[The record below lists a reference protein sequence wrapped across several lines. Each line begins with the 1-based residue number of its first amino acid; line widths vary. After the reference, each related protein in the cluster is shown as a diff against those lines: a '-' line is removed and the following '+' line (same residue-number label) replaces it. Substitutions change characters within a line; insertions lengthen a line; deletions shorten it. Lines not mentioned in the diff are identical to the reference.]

1 MGLFASIAAAIGF
14 GPREPDAKAHEMVG
28 NGAIL
33 LDVRTPGEF
42 AGGHIRGAINIP
54 VQELSTR
61 SKELKKKKSKEVV
74 IYCRSGA
81 RSSTAAR
88 MLQANGYD
96 VYDLGPMG
104 AWGANDDIV
113 R

>member
-1 MGLFASIAAAIGF
+1 MGFLSNLAAAIGF
-14 GPREPDAKAHEMVG
+14 GPREPDAKAHEMVQS
-28 NGAIL
+28 GAIL

-42 AGGHIRGAINIP
+42 AGGHLKGAMNIP
-54 VQELSTR
+54 VQELSMR
-61 SKELKKKKSKEVV
+61 VKELAKKKSKKVV

-81 RSSTAAR
+81 RSATAAR
-88 MLQANGYD
+88 LLQPKGYE

-104 AWGANDDIV
+104 AWGANEDIV